1 MNDYIVRATAAK
13 GQIRAFAVTSAEPV
27 ETAGRAHDPSPVV
40 TAALGRLLSA
50 GAMMGAM
57 MKGEDDLLT
66 LQIQCDG
73 PIGGLVV
80 TADSHGHVKGYANH
94 PEVILPPN
102 GRGKLHVGGAL
113 GPGIVS
119 VIRDLGMK
127 EPYAGQTELQTGEIA
142 EDLTYYFASSE
153 QTPSSVG
160 LGVLL
165 NRDNTVRCAG
175 GFLIQLM
182 PFAEEEV
189 IEKLEK
195 NLAGIDSVTAC
206 LDRGDTPEQLL
217 EKLLEGLELEFQE
230 KTGLQFFCNC
240 SRERVE
246 KAVVS
251 IGKKEIAE
259 MIQEGKPVEVK
270 CHFCNK
276 AYEFSMEDLKR
287 IIKRSR

>member
-1 MNDYIVRATAAK
+1 
-13 GQIRAFAVTSAEPV
+13 
-27 ETAGRAHDPSPVV
+27 
-40 TAALGRLLSA
+40 
-50 GAMMGAM
+50 MGAM

-80 TADSHGHVKGYANH
+80 TADSHGHVQGYANH
-94 PEVILPPN
+94 PEVMLPPN
-102 GRGKLHVGGAL
+102 ARGKLDVGGAL
-113 GPGIVS
+113 GHGILS

-160 LGVLL
+160 LGVLM

>member
-1 MNDYIVRATAAK
+1 
-13 GQIRAFAVTSAEPV
+13 
-27 ETAGRAHDPSPVV
+27 
-40 TAALGRLLSA
+40 
-50 GAMMGAM
+50 MGAM

-94 PEVILPPN
+94 PEVMLPPN
-102 GRGKLHVGGAL
+102 ARGKLDVGGAL
-113 GPGIVS
+113 GHGILS

-160 LGVLL
+160 LGVLM

-240 SRERVE
+240 NRERVE

>member
-13 GQIRAFAVTSAEPV
+13 GQIRAFAVTSAETV
-27 ETAGRAHDPSPVV
+27 ETARRAHDTSPVV
-40 TAALGRLLSA
+40 TAALGRLLSV

-94 PEVILPPN
+94 PEVMLPPN
-102 GRGKLHVGGAL
+102 ARGKLDVGGAL
-113 GPGIVS
+113 GHGILS

-160 LGVLL
+160 LGVLM

-240 SRERVE
+240 NRERVE

>member
-13 GQIRAFAVTSAEPV
+13 GQIRAFAVTSAETV
-27 ETAGRAHDPSPVV
+27 ETARRAHDTSPVV

-80 TADSHGHVKGYANH
+80 TADSKANVKGYVEN
-94 PEVILPPN
+94 PDVMLPPKN
-102 GRGKLHVGGAL
+102 GKLDVGGAL
-113 GPGIVS
+113 GHGILS

-160 LGVLL
+160 LGVLM

>member
-1 MNDYIVRATAAK
+1 MKDYIVRATA
-13 GQIRAFAVTSAEPV
+13 GNTQIRAFAAVTTEMV
-27 ETAGRAHDPSPVV
+27 EEARQRHGTSPVA
-40 TAALGRLLSA
+40 TAALGRLLT
-50 GAMMGAM
+50 GGVMMGSM
-57 MKGEDDLLT
+57 MKNPTDMLT
-66 LQIQCDG
+66 IQIKCSG
-73 PIGGLVV
+73 PIGGLTV
-80 TADSHGHVKGYANH
+80 TADSQGNVKGYVFD
-94 PEVILPPN
+94 PEVILPPKN
-102 GRGKLHVGGAL
+102 GKLDVGGAL
-113 GPGIVS
+113 GQGVMT
-119 VIRDLGMK
+119 VIKDMGLK
-127 EPYAGQTELQTGEIA
+127 EPYSGQTILQTGEIA

-160 LGVLL
+160 LGVLM